1 MVLILS
7 KKSCVYT
14 HRLKTL
20 LEMCSIP
27 YEHCIVENTTSEL
40 LKKKINYGPIVYTS
54 KGYYGTYEDVT
65 SAYLK
70 GKMYDDLQENDKTR
84 IHELP

>member
-27 YEHCIVENTTSEL
+27 YEHCIVETTTSEL
-40 LKKKINYGPIVYTS
+40 LKQKINYGPVVYTN

-70 GKMYDDLQENDKTR
+70 GTIYYDLQENERTR
-84 IHELP
+84 VQEIS